1 MLGSAGLLQLQL
13 RRRLQSQPQLL
24 QRVQRRLP
32 RHLRLRLD
40 FSHLSLGVCLCR
52 LRPCPCRLL
61 QALQTQ
67 PAQSPLAAMA
77 AAAGPPQAAAGP
89 GLPRTIQRQRSS
101 TACLQP
107 LSSSGLRWHNGQM
120 CIAIHN
126 NHKFN
131 ASPHKLNLFQPD
143 MRTCKSTYQTMADA
157 GDVRPLW
164 RRFRRMVGHEVL
176 RGCQERLCNQPH
188 QFGQIAYIIRMH
200 HCSMWMREL
209 RAAQSTSLRHND
221 SRQNFLR
228 FALPLR
234 LHPHLA
240 DVRPTT
246 NNCFTVA
253 VCNVSSHIQIMVP
266 RTGPELSSRPRS
278 WSTFAGA
285 CMVQL
290 RAKGHLNMRAG
301 NQLAAHNLGHAP
313 GVLGLTLWGD
323 GTQYCLRV
331 AVSNY
336 TNQ

>member
-52 LRPCPCRLL
+52 LCPCPCRLL

-89 GLPRTIQRQRSS
+89 GLPRTVQRQRSS

-107 LSSSGLRWHNGQM
+107 RSSSGLRWHNGQM

-188 QFGQIAYIIRMH
+188 QIGQIAYIIRMH
-200 HCSMWMREL
+200 HRSMWMREL

-221 SRQNFLR
+221 SRQISLDSPFL
-228 FALPLR
+228 FAFIHTWLTFVQRPIIVSRWLFATF
-234 LHPHLA
+234 HP
-240 DVRPTT
+240 T
-246 NNCFTVA
+246 
-253 VCNVSSHIQIMVP
+253 S
-266 RTGPELSSRPRS
+266 RS
-278 WSTFAGA
+278 W
-285 CMVQL
+285 C
-290 RAKGHLNMRAG
+290 
-301 NQLAAHNLGHAP
+301 HAP
-313 GVLGLTLWGD
+313 GPSSHPDRARGAHSLELAW
-323 GTQYCLRV
+323 C
-331 AVSNY
+331 N
-336 TNQ
+336 